1 MELTLLS
8 KTLDTKNCQ
17 TCPENKK
24 FRLDQIRSNKL
35 TDSTKKRFWPLCAV
49 VAWLAWP
56 RPETHNFLRQKSRA
70 LLNRP
75 ENNKTLHYVL
85 DAVFVAPGAA
95 GSAAKVAYTNC
106 AL

>member
-1 MELTLLS
+1 M
-8 KTLDTKNCQ
+8 NQ
-17 TCPENKK
+17 TSYHN
-24 FRLDQIRSNKL
+24 LQ
-35 TDSTKKRFWPLCAV
+35 KKRFWPLCAV